1 MKASN
6 YKYLITIIFI
16 FFGEQ
21 IAAEDRIVINFESPP
36 SLNQEAKLIQ
46 NIKNYNSVQSIE
58 NYLMQQNWIEN
69 FLIKSSFF
77 GKFHQIFIQSK
88 KPKYVW
94 KDKFYIDSQVSTFA
108 YDGGYPD
115 LIRLDMPLEYLTFWI
130 KIENQYITL
139 FNDLSLTIRS
149 VGFQPAVGWYLLT
162 SDALR
167 VNLGDD
173 LSNDTYQKLSLT
185 LKYMFE
191 NNLTPSISDLR
202 YKAGAAL
209 NYGK

>member
-1 MKASN
+1 M
-6 YKYLITIIFI
+6 YPRL
-16 FFGEQ
+16 
-21 IAAEDRIVINFESPP
+21 
-36 SLNQEAKLIQ
+36 
-46 NIKNYNSVQSIE
+46 
-58 NYLMQQNWIEN
+58 
-69 FLIKSSFF
+69 
-77 GKFHQIFIQSK
+77 QSK

-94 KDKFYIDSQVSTFA
+94 KDKFYIDTKVSTFG

-115 LIRLDMPLEYLTFWI
+115 LIRLDMPFEYLTFWI
-130 KIENQYITL
+130 NAENQYITL

-149 VGFQPAVGWYLLT
+149 VSFQPAVGWYLIT

-191 NNLTPSISDLR
+191 NNLTPSIIDLR

>member
-21 IAAEDRIVINFESPP
+21 IAAENRIIINFESPP

-58 NYLMQQNWIEN
+58 SYLTQQNWIEN

-88 KPKYVW
+88 KPKYCLL
-94 KDKFYIDSQVSTFA
+94 YTSPSPRDS
-108 YDGGYPD
+108 
-115 LIRLDMPLEYLTFWI
+115 
-130 KIENQYITL
+130 
-139 FNDLSLTIRS
+139 
-149 VGFQPAVGWYLLT
+149 
-162 SDALR
+162 
-167 VNLGDD
+167 
-173 LSNDTYQKLSLT
+173 
-185 LKYMFE
+185 
-191 NNLTPSISDLR
+191 
-202 YKAGAAL
+202 
-209 NYGK
+209 